1 MYDKFILYNIPE
13 SLKTGPAQGMFH
25 LQYGENVFSFKCKAL
40 VIGLPD
46 GGGGGVGTWADE
58 GEYRDLMGTL
68 QQISALLVGE
78 IWGPRFMMALL
89 SVKMWGLDF
98 WRTERRMGR
107 SFVFTRSMARWQ
119 MTRRGY

>member
-46 GGGGGVGTWADE
+46 GGGGGGLVPGLMRGNTGT
-58 GEYRDLMGTL
+58 
-68 QQISALLVGE
+68 
-78 IWGPRFMMALL
+78 
-89 SVKMWGLDF
+89 
-98 WRTERRMGR
+98 
-107 SFVFTRSMARWQ
+107 
-119 MTRRGY
+119 